1 MRIMIKPKVGV
12 VSCSG
17 ECCSLG
23 TLSRIATRRVL
34 EDLKAGETVTICL
47 PLFLAGDSGE
57 RMFALQFPTVAVD
70 GCHKLCATKAIE
82 KFSGKTAATVDVERM
97 LEEHGW
103 DPPASRRLLTPEDM
117 AIVAEVAGVIVGK
130 VDEIKEAQDA

>member
-1 MRIMIKPKVGV
+1 MIRPKIGV

-34 EDLKAGETVTICL
+34 EDLQAGETVTICL

-57 RMFALQFPTVAVD
+57 RLFATNFPTVAVD

-82 KFSGKTAATVDVERM
+82 RYSGETAATVDVEGL
-97 LEEHGW
+97 LEEWGTEA
-103 DPPASRRLLTPEDM
+103 PASRRVITPGDM
-117 AIVAEVAGVIVGK
+117 PLINKVARAISEK
-130 VDEIKEAQDA
+130 VDEIKGAPDA

>member
-1 MRIMIKPKVGV
+1 MIKPKVGV

-57 RMFALQFPTVAVD
+57 RMFAQQFPTVAVE
-70 GCHKLCATKAIE
+70 GCHKLCASKAIE
-82 KFSGKTAATVDVERM
+82 KYSGKTAATVDVELI
-97 LEEHGW
+97 LEERGW
-103 DPPASRRLLTPEDM
+103 DPPASRRLLIAEDM
-117 AIVAEVAGVIVGK
+117 AVVAEVAGEIVER
-130 VDEIKEAQDA
+130 VDAIKEAQDA

>member
-1 MRIMIKPKVGV
+1 MIRPKVGV

-57 RMFALQFPTVAVD
+57 RMFAKQFPTVAVD

-82 KFSGKTAATVDVERM
+82 KFSGKTAATVDVESL
-97 LEEHGW
+97 LEEQGSS
-103 DPPASRRLLTPEDM
+103 PPASRRVFTPEDM
-117 AIVAEVAGVIVGK
+117 AMVAVVAGAIVEK
-130 VDEIKEAQDA
+130 VDGIKEAQDA

>member
-1 MRIMIKPKVGV
+1 VNIRPKIGV

-23 TLSRIATRRVL
+23 TVSRVATRMIL

-57 RMFALQFPTVAVD
+57 RMFAKEFPTVAVD

-82 KFSGKTAATVDVERM
+82 KYSDETAASVDVEE
-97 LEEHGW
+97 LLAEWGV
-103 DPPASRRLLTPEDM
+103 DPPASRREMGERDL
-117 AIVAEVAGVIVGK
+117 AIARRVAHEIAQKIEEV
-130 VDEIKEAQDA
+130 KEALDA

>member
-1 MRIMIKPKVGV
+1 M

-23 TLSRIATRRVL
+23 TLSRIATSRVL

-57 RMFALQFPTVAVD
+57 RMFAQQFPTVAVE
-70 GCHKLCATKAIE
+70 GCHKLCASKAIE
-82 KFSGKTAATVDVERM
+82 KYSGKTAATVDVELI
-97 LEEHGW
+97 LEERGW
-103 DPPASRRLLTPEDM
+103 DPPASRRLLTAEDM
-117 AIVAEVAGVIVGK
+117 AVVTEVAGVIVGK
-130 VDEIKEAQDA
+130 VDAIKEAQDA

>member
-1 MRIMIKPKVGV
+1 MIKPKVGV

-57 RMFALQFPTVAVD
+57 RMFAKQFPTVAVD

-82 KFSGKTAATVDVERM
+82 KYSGKTAATVDVESL
-97 LEEHGW
+97 LEEQGSS
-103 DPPASRRLLTPEDM
+103 PPASRRVFAPEDM
-117 AIVAEVAGVIVGK
+117 TMVAVVAGAIVEK
-130 VDEIKEAQDA
+130 VDGIKEAQDV

>member
-1 MRIMIKPKVGV
+1 MIRPKVGV

-34 EDLKAGETVTICL
+34 EDLKVGETVTICL

-57 RMFALQFPTVAVD
+57 RMFAKQFPTVAVD

-82 KFSGKTAATVDVERM
+82 KYSGETAATVDVERI
-97 LEEHGW
+97 LDAHGW
-103 DPPASRRLLTPEDM
+103 DAPASRRLLARGDM
-117 AIVAEVAGVIVGK
+117 ALVATIAGIIVEK
-130 VDEIKEAQDA
+130 VDGIKGASDA

>member
-1 MRIMIKPKVGV
+1 LIRPKVGV

-57 RMFALQFPTVAVD
+57 RMFAKQFPTVAVD
-70 GCHKLCATKAIE
+70 GCHKLCATNAIE
-82 KFSGKTAATVDVERM
+82 KYSGKTAATVDVESL
-97 LEEHGW
+97 LEELGSS
-103 DPPASRRLLTPEDM
+103 PPTSRRVFTPEDM
-117 AIVAEVAGVIVGK
+117 AMVTVIAGAIVGK
-130 VDEIKEAQDA
+130 VDGIKEAQDD